1 MFTVKI
7 DVSDAATML
16 KNHGLN
22 PGGRVQ
28 AFFTSEI
35 MRKAG
40 PYVPFS
46 AGALKNSA
54 RVSED
59 KCAIIYGG
67 AGGRYAHYQWEGKL
81 YVDPITKKGAFYSPT
96 YGFWSRPGVNKEKTD
111 RDLNY
116 NGAPLRGSRWVE
128 RCWINEKENIIKSTE
143 AFMKK

>member
-35 MRKAG
+35 MRKAD

-46 AGALKNSA
+46 VGVLKNSA

-67 AGGRYAHYQWEGKL
+67 AGERYAHYQWEGKANL
-81 YVDPITKKGAFYSPT
+81 YHCLISLMSAAESL
-96 YGFWSRPGVNKEKTD
+96 SRYAN
-111 RDLNY
+111 L
-116 NGAPLRGSRWVE
+116 
-128 RCWINEKENIIKSTE
+128 
-143 AFMKK
+143 

>member
-7 DVSDAATML
+7 DVSDAATIL

-28 AFFTSEI
+28 AFFTSEV
-35 MRKAG
+35 MKKAD
-40 PYVPFS
+40 PYVPFL

-59 KCAIIYGG
+59 KCAIIYDTPY
-67 AGGRYAHYQWEGKL
+67 ARYHWFGKL
-81 YVDPITKKGAFYSPT
+81 MVDPVTGKGAFYSPS
-96 YGFWSRPGVNKEKTD
+96 YGFWSRPDVNKEKTD

-116 NGAPLRGSRWVE
+116 NGAPLRGPRWVE

-143 AFMKK
+143 AFMRK

>member
-28 AFFTSEI
+28 EFFTSEI
-35 MRKAG
+35 MRKAD

-46 AGALKNSA
+46 AGALRDSA
-54 RVSED
+54 RISED
-59 KCAIIYGG
+59 KCAIIYDTPY
-67 AGGRYAHYQWEGKL
+67 ARYHWFGNL
-81 YVDPITKKGAFYSPT
+81 MVDPVTGKGAFYSPT

-116 NGAPLRGSRWVE
+116 NGAPLRGSRWVKW
-128 RCWINEKENIIKSTE
+128 CWINEKDNIIKSTE
-143 AFMKK
+143 AFMRK